1 MSMAASKTRL
11 EEKLETVSRKRA
23 PVVEG
28 VRPGGECAGVIA
40 RPNVEVIHYCWSVQD
55 TTLRQRRSRRSL
67 SARSETEKRLSSR
80 WADVE
85 VGAEVD
91 SGEGVTERRAHICG
105 VTLNVGILCGI
116 DITSLNVQAGG
127 AVKTP
132 APRDE
137 VIGRHNDTM
146 GIRSAKVSNVTT
158 ISYMYHFLNREEVL
172 KELCN
177 VGPNR

>member
-1 MSMAASKTRL
+1 M
-11 EEKLETVSRKRA
+11 
-23 PVVEG
+23 
-28 VRPGGECAGVIA
+28 
-40 RPNVEVIHYCWSVQD
+40 
-55 TTLRQRRSRRSL
+55 
-67 SARSETEKRLSSR
+67 
-80 WADVE
+80 
-85 VGAEVD
+85 
-91 SGEGVTERRAHICG
+91 
-105 VTLNVGILCGI
+105 
-116 DITSLNVQAGG
+116 
-127 AVKTP
+127 KTP